1 MRVLV
6 AGRTGQLAV
15 ELLERLP
22 RDGHEVVALEAPELD
37 LTEPESIRRAVEQVA
52 PEAIINAAAY
62 TAVDKAESQR
72 DLAFAVNAIG
82 AGMLAA
88 AAAARGLPFLHV
100 STDYVFSGDGGA
112 PYDEDAPTG
121 PMGVYGE
128 SKLAGER
135 AVLATNARSA
145 IIRTAW
151 VCSPHGSNFVKT
163 MPVSYTHLTLPTIY
177 SV

>member
-112 PYDEDAPTG
+112 PYDEDAPTADDALSSFTCLN
-121 PMGVYGE
+121 P
-128 SKLAGER
+128 S
-135 AVLATNARSA
+135 RS
-145 IIRTAW
+145 R
-151 VCSPHGSNFVKT
+151 
-163 MPVSYTHLTLPTIY
+163 
-177 SV
+177 

>member
-15 ELLERLP
+15 ALLERLP

-37 LTEPESIRRAVEQVA
+37 LTDRDSIERALEQSSPEVVV
-52 PEAIINAAAY
+52 NAAAY

-72 DLAFAVNAIG
+72 ELAFAVNAIG
-82 AGMLAA
+82 AGMLADA
-88 AAAARGLPFLHV
+88 ANKRGLPFVHV

-112 PYDEDAPTG
+112 PYAEDAQTG
-121 PMGVYGE
+121 PTGVYGE

-135 AVLATNARSA
+135 AVLAHNPRFNFFA
-145 IIRTAW
+145 TADQELVFW
-151 VCSPHGSNFVKT
+151 VPDPH
-163 MPVSYTHLTLPTIY
+163 L
-177 SV
+177 